1 MASPTQTLQISP
13 PVFWVDGKI
22 LDSDSLNPDAEARI
36 GLLLGISPVVYI
48 SADPE
53 LAVDRVVQRVEGHV
67 QILSEA
73 AQILGYTGFDSALAA
88 AQIVAALLGS
98 KWDGSERDGPA
109 QEGSVYDGDGPQ
121 PYVAVTLVPRA
132 ISHKAAPPG
141 ADWFMQLAGF
151 TPPQV
156 LSVDSP
162 GGLRVS
168 LSSHRRNQK
177 SPAAQLLLAQDTELL
192 AGRVRTEHTDATLW
206 LNLDG
211 QVACIDQ
218 HSVFVRMSDATLL
231 TPPLRDG
238 AIHSACR
245 SAQIES
251 SGAVEQSLTLG
262 DLLNSQSITCLTHWG
277 QTVPVASLSAR
288 EFL

>member
-1 MASPTQTLQISP
+1 MASPTQTLQIST

-22 LDSDSLNPDAEARI
+22 LDSDSLNPEAEARL

-53 LAVDRVVQRVEGHV
+53 LAVDRVAQKVQAHV

-73 AQILGYTGFDSALAA
+73 AQTLGYTGFDSALAA
-88 AQIVAALLGS
+88 AQIVAALH
-98 KWDGSERDGPA
+98 GSEREGPA
-109 QEGSVYDGDGPQ
+109 QDSSGPQ
-121 PYVAVTLVPRA
+121 PHVAVTLVPRA

-141 ADWFMQLAGF
+141 ADWFIRLAGF

-206 LNLDG
+206 LNLDAH
-211 QVACIDQ
+211 VACIDQ
-218 HSVFVRMSDATLL
+218 HSVFVRLSDARLL
-231 TPPLRDG
+231 TPPLNDG

-251 SGAVEQSLTLG
+251 SGALEQSLTLG
-262 DLLNSQSITCLTHWG
+262 DLLDSQSITCLTPWG
-277 QTVPVASLSAR
+277 QTVPVASLSGR

>member
-1 MASPTQTLQISP
+1 MASPTQSSQMST

-22 LDSDSLNPDAEARI
+22 LDSDSLSTDAEALL

-48 SADPE
+48 SADPDTG
-53 LAVDRVVQRVEGHV
+53 VDQVAQKVEEHV
-67 QILSEA
+67 QVLSEA
-73 AQILGYTGFDSALAA
+73 AQTLGYVGFDSALAVS
-88 AQIVAALLGS
+88 QIVAALLGS
-98 KWDGSERDGPA
+98 EQDGSG
-109 QEGSVYDGDGPQ
+109 QQ
-121 PYVAVTLVPRA
+121 PYLSAALVPSA

-151 TPPQV
+151 TPPRI
-156 LSVDSP
+156 LPPDSP

-168 LSSHRRNQK
+168 LALHRRNQK
-177 SPAAQLLLAQDTELL
+177 SPAANLLLSQDTELL
-192 AGRVRTEHTDATLW
+192 AGRVRSEQTDATLW

-211 QVACIDQ
+211 HVACIDQ
-218 HSVFVRMSDATLL
+218 HSVFVRLSDETLL
-231 TPPLRDG
+231 TPPLQDG

-251 SGAVEQSLTLG
+251 SGAQEQSLTLG
-262 DLLNSQSITCLTHWG
+262 DLLDSQSITCLAPWG
-277 QTVPVASLSAR
+277 QTVPVASLAGR